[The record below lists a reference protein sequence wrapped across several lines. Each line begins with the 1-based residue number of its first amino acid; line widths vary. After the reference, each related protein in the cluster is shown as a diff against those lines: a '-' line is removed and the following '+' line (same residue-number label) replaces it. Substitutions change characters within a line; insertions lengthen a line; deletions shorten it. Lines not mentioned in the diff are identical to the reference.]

1 MAVVAVAGIG
11 AGIPVVVVVVA
22 IVIAIVV
29 VSGPGVFLDTL
40 SVDTE
45 PENGRHLAESG
56 ADLEKEMGGKYNFL
70 CL

>member
-11 AGIPVVVVVVA
+11 AGIPVVVVVVVA

-56 ADLEKEMGGKYNFL
+56 ANLAQK
-70 CL
+70 